1 MAAGAVYTK
10 NGYNALF
17 NRGYK
22 SSPDNTVPS
31 RFKIGTG
38 TTTPVETDT
47 DLETPI
53 EGWNAASDFKDF
65 VAGHPTFDTGN
76 QKVTV
81 QGFIGASQANGNSI
95 TEYGDFNTDGTP
107 VCSSHLVFTA
117 ITKVSTIQ
125 VFITTTYKR
134 GA

>member
-1 MAAGAVYTK
+1 M
-10 NGYNALF
+10 NALL

-22 SSPDNTVPS
+22 SSPDNLPPS

-38 TTTPVETDT
+38 TTTPADTDT
-47 DLETPI
+47 GLETVI
-53 EGWNAASDFKDF
+53 AGWNAASDFKDF
-65 VAGHPTFDTGN
+65 VNGYPTFDTAN

-107 VCSSHLVFTA
+107 VCSSHIVFTA

-125 VFITTTYKR
+125 VFITTKYRRST
-134 GA
+134 